1 MKYDVFISYS
11 SKNQKIKIE
20 TPTNIHKTMAEKKN
34 EVEKDF
40 SQTEKYNSR
49 EWVDLALPSG
59 LKWATCNLGATTP
72 EEYGDYFAW
81 GETEPKSGYTADNS
95 ATYKKA
101 IGDISGDLRYDAA
114 RKNWGNSW
122 RIPTE
127 AEFSELISNCTWTW
141 TTQNNVNGYR
151 VTGVNGNSIFL
162 PAASCCVGSSLS
174 SRGEYGNYWASTPER
189 RDSEDAYCLS
199 FYCSYHL
206 LEWTFRYLGQTVR
219 PVCE

>member
-189 RDSEDAYCLS
+189 RDSDHVGC
-199 FYCSYHL
+199 
-206 LEWTFRYLGQTVR
+206 
-219 PVCE
+219 P